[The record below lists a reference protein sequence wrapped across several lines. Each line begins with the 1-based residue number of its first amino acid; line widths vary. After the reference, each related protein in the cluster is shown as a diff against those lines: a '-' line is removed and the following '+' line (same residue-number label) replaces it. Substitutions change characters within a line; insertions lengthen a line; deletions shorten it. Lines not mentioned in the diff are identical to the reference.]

1 MSTTEKKGVGE
12 TLLETIAAPMI
23 PLGADPKQMRADQEA
38 DGAGSEDGEK
48 KEDEKDEEPME
59 LSKAVLRT
67 FHSFYIEGK
76 HQEAAETIAEAVGEP
91 EGDVPTSEAE
101 WAEFIAEASA
111 TKLNFLRKPMMKFQP
126 FLNTA
131 KGSWDKLSDK
141 QKESAVKFL
150 QSKAS
155 KMATELKSLVGG
167 LTAKSPADK
176 VLMAS
181 MLAYMFGVGMSGEG
195 AVGESEDQGE

>member
-1 MSTTEKKGVGE
+1 MSTETEKKGIGE
-12 TLLETIAAPMI
+12 TILETIAAPMI
-23 PLGADPKQMRADQEA
+23 PLGADPAQMRADQG
-38 DGAGSEDGEK
+38 DGEEPDEK
-48 KEDEKDEEPME
+48 KEDEPDEEPME
-59 LSKAVLRT
+59 LSKSVLRT

-76 HQEAAETIAEAVGEP
+76 HQEAAETIAEAVGEVDG
-91 EGDVPTSEAE
+91 EVKTSEAE

-111 TKLNFLRKPMMKFQP
+111 SKLNFLRKSMMKFQP

-131 KGSWDKLSDK
+131 KGSWEKLSDK

-150 QSKAS
+150 QGKSS

-176 VLMAS
+176 VMMAA
-181 MLAYMFGVGMSGEG
+181 MMAYMFGVGMSGEG